1 MARRI
6 GIPFRDM
13 ALRVVGPL
21 GGYLAARIQR
31 LDMPTNFPSTNIN
44 ELGNPHLAGVTTD
57 IPEVSTTFQAMD
69 VSIKLFSA
77 LTGSTAADWAAGGV
91 DINQL
96 GEFDAIGVVRDANVA
111 DFVKSIHLRKCMITG
126 FTYSYSVDAEA
137 TEEYTASG
145 NEKRWFKYD
154 VIVDEFAAAAASPRP
169 LTQTPILLKNGDY
182 ALSVVL
188 DGLYLDEVAGAPAT
202 EEYSIDP
209 AVPNISFADVVAIRL
224 VVVYHANPA
233 GNNWTDV
240 LDTTIP
246 AAIRGKNIPVTI
258 ATNDID
264 RVQSV
269 TIRGTFPNEVI
280 KEMGNT
286 SVVGTIT
293 QVPEVTGDIS
303 VLDTDMELIALFTTG
318 QLNPSG
324 VTEFR
329 DCEFTAS
336 GLSLEVRLHE
346 PASGCGNTGPVLKTV
361 YIPAITITSEGHTT
375 NVGGNATQTF
385 AYKSTTAECL
395 VYSGSR

>member
-1 MARRI
+1 
-6 GIPFRDM
+6 
-13 ALRVVGPL
+13 
-21 GGYLAARIQR
+21 
-31 LDMPTNFPSTNIN
+31 
-44 ELGNPHLAGVTTD
+44 
-57 IPEVSTTFQAMD
+57 MD
-69 VSIKLFSA
+69 VSIKLFA
-77 LTGSTAADWAAGGV
+77 AITGTDPTAYPGAGV

-96 GEFDAIGVVRDANVA
+96 GEFDAIGVVKDANVA
-111 DFVKSIHLRKCMITG
+111 DFVKSIHLRRCRITG
-126 FTYSYSVDAEA
+126 FTYSYSIDAEA

-145 NEKRWFKYD
+145 NKKSWFKYD
-154 VIVDEFAAAAASPRP
+154 VVVDVFPAASGSPQV
-169 LTQTPILLKNGDY
+169 LSQVPILLKNGNY
-182 ALSVVL
+182 ALSVIL
-188 DGLYLDEVAGAPAT
+188 DGVYLDEVGVAPAT
-202 EEYSIDP
+202 GEYRI
-209 AVPNISFADVVAIRL
+209 VGQNLSFADVIASRL
-224 VVVYHANPA
+224 VAVYHANP
-233 GNNWTDV
+233 GGTNWVNV

-258 ATNDID
+258 ATHGID

-286 SVVGTIT
+286 SVVGTIV

-318 QLNPSG
+318 VLNPSG
-324 VTEFR
+324 ITEFR

-346 PASGCGNTGPVLKTV
+346 PASGCGNAGPVLKTV
-361 YIPAITITSEGHTT
+361 YIPGITITSEGHTT

-385 AYKSTTAECL
+385 AYKSTDSRCI